1 MNTETVTLKHSNSF
15 AKTNNMRILYTVLMA
30 MAMSACHSYKVDS
43 SRYNSLIGT
52 WEQPNVTLT
61 FKDNSKYHYEYVD
74 AGYKYEQS
82 GKYRY
87 FSDRD
92 SLVLYNYYPDA
103 YTKESK
109 NEYWSLRKLTPDS
122 LIVYVHKNIVVLE
135 CDTLNT
141 SGNEIEIYTR
151 KNSIN

>member
-1 MNTETVTLKHSNSF
+1 
-15 AKTNNMRILYTVLMA
+15 MRILYTALMA
-30 MAMSACHSYKVDS
+30 IVLTACHSYKVDS
-43 SRYNSLIGT
+43 SRPNSLIGI
-52 WEQPNVTLT
+52 WKQPNVNLI
-61 FKDNSKYHYEYVD
+61 FKNNSKYHYEYVD

-82 GKYRY
+82 VKYRY

-122 LIVYVHKNIVVLE
+122 LVVAPKKVTVVLNG
-135 CDTLNT
+135 DTLNT
-141 SGNEIEIYTR
+141 EKEPIEIFARR
-151 KNSIN
+151 K